1 MEGSTVPP
9 TQSSSEPAAT
19 SGTLAA
25 PEHTPS
31 LVKLRSQLDE
41 TAPAWAGDD
50 PGAPVDPDATIS
62 PAALEVA
69 RTFAALTPSAAPS
82 LDAPSL
88 DALRLPRLVVAADD
102 RAPPTSPSP
111 DLVIARELGRGGMG
125 CVHLARQTVFD
136 RTVAVKRVR
145 PDRLCDAAV
154 RALLDE
160 ARLASALDHPNIVPV
175 HLLGQSEGGEPVLVM
190 KRVEGTVWRDL
201 AAEPAGDAATGDRLG
216 RHLEILRQVCNAVE
230 FAHRHGVVHRDIKLE
245 NVMVG
250 DLGEVYLLDWGV
262 AQRLDAPPPAELAGT
277 PSHMAPE
284 MVPGVGPVTART
296 DVYLLGATLHELLT
310 GRTRHEGPTI
320 WAVLGSAARSE
331 PFAYEPS
338 VPEELAA
345 IANRATAR
353 DPAQRFPSALAFGEA
368 LDEFQRHRGSL
379 DLSTEADRLLG
390 ELRATLAQI
399 TTNRDAETLA
409 RARRT
414 SMECSYGYR
423 QALRA
428 WPENPHAEGGL
439 RACVEATVAL
449 ELAERNAPGAE
460 LLLAG
465 LRAPSAAL
473 VADLERLK
481 LALAEEALAP
491 AKLARIERDHDVFL
505 DGETGGASPA
515 IFSLVLGLSC
525 IVASH
530 LGLRLSGASYVGWSA
545 AMFTAAAATLH
556 AQRAR
561 LMFNQASARRVLG
574 TAMVFPFQL
583 IVAMVGW
590 AQHTPVAHAVQAM
603 ILGQALMAAL
613 VGVTVT
619 PVLLI
624 GVPLYLGALGALV
637 AWPQDALVA
646 LGVLGLMQAAANRL
660 EVVVVRARSSSARA
674 EKPATPTSQ
683 EETPA
688 P

>member
-1 MEGSTVPP
+1 
-9 TQSSSEPAAT
+9 
-19 SGTLAA
+19 
-25 PEHTPS
+25 
-31 LVKLRSQLDE
+31 VKLRGELDE
-41 TAPAWAGDD
+41 TASALAVGDPIAPA
-50 PGAPVDPDATIS
+50 DPDATIS

-69 RTFAALTPSAAPS
+69 RTFAALSPSAAPS
-82 LDAPSL
+82 FEAVE
-88 DALRLPRLVVAADD
+88 LPRLVVASDERTALG
-102 RAPPTSPSP
+102 SPSP
-111 DLVIARELGRGGMG
+111 DLVVARELGRGGMG
-125 CVHLARQTVFD
+125 CVHLARQTVFG

-175 HLLGQSEGGEPVLVM
+175 HLLGQSEAGEPVLVM
-190 KRVEGTVWRDL
+190 KRVEGTVWRAL
-201 AAEPAGDAATGDRLG
+201 AAEAPGDSAPADRLG

-262 AQRLDAPPPAELAGT
+262 ALRLGAPPPTELAGT

-296 DVYLLGATLHELLT
+296 DVYLLGATLHELIT
-310 GRTRHEGPTI
+310 GRTRHEGDTI

-331 PFAYEPS
+331 PFAYDAS

-353 DPAQRFPSALAFGEA
+353 EPSERFPSALAFGEA

-379 DLSTEADRLLG
+379 DLSAEADRLLV
-390 ELRATLAQI
+390 ELRATLALVA
-399 TTNRDAETLA
+399 TDGAAETRA
-409 RARRT
+409 GARRT
-414 SMECSYGYR
+414 SMECAYGYR

-428 WPENPHAEGGL
+428 WPENPHAEAGL
-439 RACVEATVAL
+439 RACVEATAAF

-465 LRAPSAAL
+465 LRPPNAAL
-473 VADLERLK
+473 AAELERLK

-491 AKLARIERDHDVFL
+491 AELARIVRDHDVFL
-505 DGETGGASPA
+505 EGETGGASPA
-515 IFSLVLGLSC
+515 VFSAILGLSC
-525 IVASH
+525 IAGSRF
-530 LGLRLSGASYVGWSA
+530 GLRLSGPSYVAWSA
-545 AMFTAAAATLH
+545 VMFAAAAATLH
-556 AQRAR
+556 AQRSK
-561 LMFNQASARRVLG
+561 LVFNRASARRVLG
-574 TAMVFPFQL
+574 TATVFPFQL
-583 IVAMVGW
+583 VAALVGW
-590 AQHTPVAHAVQAM
+590 AQHTPVVHAVQVT
-603 ILGQALMAAL
+603 ILGQALMATL

-619 PVLLI
+619 PLLLI

-646 LGVLGLMQAAANRL
+646 LGVLGLLQAAANRL
-660 EVVVVRARSSSARA
+660 EAAVVHARARSDS
-674 EKPATPTSQ
+674 PPTRGGSPPPSHSH
-683 EETPA
+683 EES
-688 P
+688 